1 MHIILRNVGSVT
13 LRALP
18 GADTGFIKG
27 VGMEGYNWVAG
38 NIKGESMGHDLKM
51 LKSRN

>member
-1 MHIILRNVGSVT
+1 MHIILRNVGSVS

-27 VGMEGYNWVAG
+27 VGMEGHSWVAG
-38 NIKGESMGHDLKM
+38 SGRINGPCSQNVEE
-51 LKSRN
+51 